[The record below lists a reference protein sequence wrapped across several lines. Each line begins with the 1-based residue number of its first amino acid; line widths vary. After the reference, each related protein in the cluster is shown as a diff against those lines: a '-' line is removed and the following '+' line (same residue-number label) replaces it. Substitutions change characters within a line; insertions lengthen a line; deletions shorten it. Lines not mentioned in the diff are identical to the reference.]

1 MRKRIGTFFVF
12 ALAFSL
18 FAAPV
23 RANDAKVKGVWMEI
37 PGLPEASSTTFNV
50 QSDGEGE
57 AYFERDF
64 DGGILKVSIE
74 RIYSE
79 DRNGEALTPG
89 DTGKLVVKL
98 QRLRKDIEIDPDDVE
113 ITESVEELE
122 EIYSHPVAT
131 ALYTTGENEDMRGN
145 QDIFIFTDEWIF
157 RVHLSL
163 VADRMDDYDAE
174 EMKDWFENMK
184 FVDRDPSGT
193 SDNEE
198 ESQDGHASGADAGVD
213 GLWLRI
219 PDFPDDAEVIEFTA
233 DDDGEVTYIRALD
246 DGAFVLGIYRTP
258 AGDETTPEKVK
269 ESIVESVKD
278 SGGDADDIEF
288 DAGAEDFAEL
298 LSYPCMTAEYEIG
311 ENEEAKR
318 VAILGVFADDYVFL
332 VQAAGAADTFG
343 EYSDRSEEWFT
354 HMKLVD
360 REEGRG
366 DVFDEEPEE
375 NDEKT
380 PGFVAVVYSLPEF
393 RGIAWHIPALG
404 EYDLGKGFDMPNDSV
419 CSVAVCPGYKVTLY
433 EHSQFG
439 GEAAEFEE
447 NEGDLGERSRWTSS
461 LKVERREEPDFDLAL
476 EWSMVQA
483 EKDGVFDE
491 IDLDTAMAAKALEV
505 HAERI
510 ERFKNAV
517 EMHWYGTTT
526 DAQRVEL
533 GGELLKIFS
542 DMGVATDDW
551 EADSFAQA
559 MNNFYDWRKDLS
571 VWDTACTILNVDPAQ
586 FK

>member
-12 ALAFSL
+12 ALAFAL

-23 RANDAKVKGVWMEI
+23 QAGDGKVKGLWLEI
-37 PGLPEASSTTFNV
+37 PGLPEASSTTFNI

-74 RIYSE
+74 RIYAE
-79 DRNGEALTPG
+79 DRNGEAFTPD

-98 QRLRKDIEIDPDDVE
+98 QSLRKDIEIHPEDVE

-131 ALYTTGENEDMRGN
+131 ALYTTGEDEDMRGN

-163 VADRMDDYDAE
+163 AANRMEDYDAD

-184 FVDRDPSGT
+184 FVDRDPSRA

-198 ESQDGHASGADAGVD
+198 GNQDGQASEVDAGVD

-233 DDDGEVTYIRALD
+233 DNDGEVTYIRGLDNGAL
-246 DGAFVLGIYRTP
+246 VLGIYRTP
-258 AGDETTPEKVK
+258 ACDETTPEKVK
-269 ESIVESVKD
+269 ESIVKSVKD

-318 VAILGVFADDYVFL
+318 FGMIAVFTDDHVFL
-332 VQAAGAADTFG
+332 LQAMVAADRFD
-343 EYSDRSEEWFT
+343 EYSDRVEEWFSQ
-354 HMKLVD
+354 MELV
-360 REEGRG
+360 RG
-366 DVFDEEPEE
+366 
-375 NDEKT
+375 
-380 PGFVAVVYSLPEF
+380 GL
-393 RGIAWHIPALG
+393 
-404 EYDLGKGFDMPNDSV
+404 
-419 CSVAVCPGYKVTLY
+419 
-433 EHSQFG
+433 
-439 GEAAEFEE
+439 
-447 NEGDLGERSRWTSS
+447 
-461 LKVERREEPDFDLAL
+461 
-476 EWSMVQA
+476 
-483 EKDGVFDE
+483 
-491 IDLDTAMAAKALEV
+491 
-505 HAERI
+505 
-510 ERFKNAV
+510 
-517 EMHWYGTTT
+517 
-526 DAQRVEL
+526 
-533 GGELLKIFS
+533 
-542 DMGVATDDW
+542 
-551 EADSFAQA
+551 
-559 MNNFYDWRKDLS
+559 
-571 VWDTACTILNVDPAQ
+571 
-586 FK
+586 